1 MGERWLL
8 GAVGDVFLNRPD
20 PSEALREVLPV
31 FRAIDLLFGNCEGV
45 FTSTPHYAP
54 TAGFRIVAKPENAIP
69 IVEAGFDVLSAA
81 NNHTVDAGHDSL
93 VEMLAMFR
101 ASGVAVVGAGKD
113 LEEARQG
120 ATTTIKQSRVTFLA
134 YSSVYQAGYEARPT
148 APGIAAL
155 RVHTHYYVPGDGYAR
170 VEPGCAPHI
179 VTFPYPEDETILVGA
194 IEAAKSHSDTV
205 VVSFHWGESTKPASL
220 TDYEKRLGHLAIDAG
235 ADVVL
240 GHHHHILRGIELYR
254 DKPIF
259 YGLGHF
265 AFDMP
270 GAELFSAAQIRKWR
284 QFGEYVIYPREGY
297 PLLPFH
303 PDTRMTMIGICE
315 FDGRSIS
322 RAGMVPCLINPRNQP
337 VPLPLDSA
345 EGQRVTQYMQT
356 ITADAGLT
364 TRFHRDGLLVGD
376 VEALVAR

>member
-1 MGERWLL
+1 LE
-8 GAVGDVFLNRPD
+8 
-20 PSEALREVLPV
+20 
-31 FRAIDLLFGNCEGV
+31 C
-45 FTSTPHYAP
+45 
-54 TAGFRIVAKPENAIP
+54 
-69 IVEAGFDVLSAA
+69 GFDVLSFA

-93 VEMLAMFR
+93 VEMLEMFR
-101 ASGVAVVGAGKD
+101 SAGVAAVGAGRN
-113 LEEARQG
+113 LNQARQS
-120 ATTTIKQSRVTFLA
+120 ATVEIDQLKVTFLA
-134 YSSVYQAGYEARPT
+134 FTSVYQAGYEARPNS
-148 APGIAAL
+148 PGVAAL
-155 RVHTHYYVPGDGYAR
+155 RIHTHYYVPNDGYAR
-170 VEPGCAPHI
+170 VEPGCRPHI
-179 VTFPYPEDETILVGA
+179 ATFPYPEDEQVLVDA
-194 IEAAKSHSDTV
+194 IRTAKSCSDV
-205 VVSFHWGESTKPASL
+205 LVVSFHWGESTRPAFL
-220 TDYEKRLGHLAIDAG
+220 TDYERRFGHLAIDSG

-240 GHHHHILRGIELYR
+240 GHHHHMLRGIELYGDR
-254 DKPIF
+254 PIF

-303 PDTRMTMIGICE
+303 PDTRMTMIGICA

-322 RAGMVPCLINPRNQP
+322 PARMVPCLINTRNQP